1 MSLNGKTTASTTT
14 DTVIKNTRP
23 FFPDIELQAFIENYR
38 LPGEY
43 NEAPLIY
50 ELTGAMRHVNEELT
64 DDVLVLQ
71 SVIVAETLAAFD
83 EELVAVYQAAVMHW
97 ARSGLIKY
105 FETINR
111 KAAAE
116 IQGERNEII
125 VTEWKSEAQ
134 SCIDMLS
141 KRILEVAAD
150 SGALG
155 IGRREYADGFRASI
169 I

>member
-1 MSLNGKTTASTTT
+1 MSLNGKTTASTAT

-43 NEAPLIY
+43 NEAPLVY

-64 DDVLVLQ
+64 DFVLILK
-71 SVIVAETLAAFD
+71 SVIVAETLAALD
-83 EELVAVYQAAVMHW
+83 AELVDVYRSAVMHW
-97 ARSGLIKY
+97 ARAGLIKY

-111 KAAAE
+111 KAPAE

-125 VTEWKSEAQ
+125 VTEWKGEAQ

-141 KRILEVAAD
+141 KRILKVAAD
-150 SGALG
+150 NGALG
-155 IGRREYADGFRASI
+155 NGRREYADGFRASI

>member
-1 MSLNGKTTASTTT
+1 VSLNGRTTASTTT
-14 DTVIKNTRP
+14 ATVITNPRP
-23 FFPDIELQAFIENYR
+23 FFPDIELQAFIDNYR

-43 NEAPLIY
+43 NEAPLVY

-64 DDVLVLQ
+64 DFVLILQ

-83 EELVAVYQAAVMHW
+83 TELVDVYKAAVMHW

-116 IQGERNEII
+116 IQGERIEII
-125 VTEWKSEAQ
+125 VTEWKGEAQ

-141 KRILEVAAD
+141 KHILKVATD
-150 SGALG
+150 NGALPEK
-155 IGRREYADGFRASI
+155 RRQFSDGFRASI

>member
-1 MSLNGKTTASTTT
+1 MSLNGKINASTTT
-14 DTVIKNTRP
+14 DTVIQNTRP

-43 NEAPLIY
+43 NEAPLVY

-64 DDVLVLQ
+64 DFVLILQ

-83 EELVAVYQAAVMHW
+83 SELVDVYKAAVMHW
-97 ARSGLIKY
+97 ARAGLIKY

-125 VTEWKSEAQ
+125 VTEWRGEAQ

-141 KRILEVAAD
+141 KRILKVAAD
-150 SGALG
+150 NGAIG
-155 IGRREYADGFRASI
+155 IGRRDYADGFRASI

>member
-1 MSLNGKTTASTTT
+1 VSLNGKITASTTT
-14 DTVIKNTRP
+14 DTVIQNTRP

-43 NEAPLIY
+43 NEAPLVY

-71 SVIVAETLAAFD
+71 SVIVAETLEAFQAD
-83 EELVAVYQAAVMHW
+83 LVDTYKAAVMHW

-141 KRILEVAAD
+141 KSILDVAAD
-150 SGALG
+150 NGALG
-155 IGRREYADGFRASI
+155 IGRREYADSFRASI

>member
-14 DTVIKNTRP
+14 ATVIKNTRP

-71 SVIVAETLAAFD
+71 SVIVAETLEAFQAD
-83 EELVAVYQAAVMHW
+83 LVDTYKAAVMHW

-125 VTEWKSEAQ
+125 VTEWKGEAQ

-141 KRILEVAAD
+141 KRILKVAAD
-150 SGALG
+150 NGALG
-155 IGRREYADGFRASI
+155 TGCRDYADGFRASI

>member
-14 DTVIKNTRP
+14 ATVIKNTRP
-23 FFPDIELQAFIENYR
+23 FFPDIELQAFIDNYR

-71 SVIVAETLAAFD
+71 SVIVAETLEAFQAD
-83 EELVAVYQAAVMHW
+83 LVDTYKAAVMHW

-141 KRILEVAAD
+141 KRILKVAAD
-150 SGALG
+150 NGALG
-155 IGRREYADGFRASI
+155 TDRREYADGFRASI

>member
-1 MSLNGKTTASTTT
+1 MSLNGKATTSTTT
-14 DTVIKNTRP
+14 DTVVTNTHP
-23 FFPDIELQAFIENYR
+23 FFPDIELQDFIDNYR

-50 ELTGAMRHVNEELT
+50 ELKSAIRHVNEELT
-64 DDVLVLQ
+64 DFVLVLQ
-71 SVIVAETLAAFD
+71 SVIVAETLNAFQAD
-83 EELVAVYQAAVMHW
+83 LVDVYKTAVMHW
-97 ARSGLIKY
+97 ARAGLIKY

-125 VTEWKSEAQ
+125 VTEWKAEAL
-134 SCIDMLS
+134 SFIDMLS
-141 KRILEVAAD
+141 KRILAVAEEN
-150 SGALG
+150 GALPSQS
-155 IGRREYADGFRASI
+155 RPFADGFRAAI